1 MSESFENAEPVPAS
15 APKPRGD
22 FSARFRHSG
31 RGGAAADFPEDRVPP
46 NDLAAEQGVLAS
58 IIIDDGGEIL
68 NACIERK
75 VSPDYFYKTEHQ
87 LIYAACLKLS
97 ETGTA
102 IDEISLGE
110 ALRAAGNY
118 EAAGGFIYINELT
131 ARTETTAHAIHWI
144 EIVREKY
151 FRRKLIDTARRTVEQ
166 AYSHADTL
174 DSLLNTVEK
183 NFLEIAQDR
192 VQESAQRIGE
202 PNGPLENALTMISRM
217 AQSKGAITG
226 IPTGFKRLDQM
237 TFGFHPGQMI
247 VVAARPGMGKTS
259 IALNF
264 IEAALFD
271 KTKKPESGL
280 NVLMFSLEMTATDL
294 QLRLLAAHSRVKL
307 REVQRGF
314 AKADEHKKLSL
325 AAREF
330 KDRRLYIDDV
340 GGQTIMEMRA
350 KARRLHARVKLDLI
364 VIDYLQ
370 LINGTDNS
378 VSREQQIAEASRS
391 IKAMAKEFG
400 IPIIALAQLNR
411 KSEDENRAP
420 RVSDL
425 RESGSIEQ
433 DADVVML
440 IDKARGKKE
449 TEEEARIAGVFQ
461 RTLIIA
467 KQRNGPVG
475 ELPLIF
481 NGDLTLFSE
490 PELNIKDPNE

>member
-1 MSESFENAEPVPAS
+1 MSESFENAEPFPAK
-15 APKPRGD
+15 APKPRGNG
-22 FSARFRHSG
+22 ALRI
-31 RGGAAADFPEDRVPP
+31 RGGAGTPLADAADERIPP
-46 NDLAAEQGVLAS
+46 HNIDAEQGLLAS
-58 IIIDDGGEIL
+58 VIIDGGGDIL
-68 NACIERK
+68 NSCVEKK
-75 VSPDYFYKTEHQ
+75 VRPEYFFNTAHQ
-87 LIYAACLKLS
+87 LIFEALLALS
-97 ETGTA
+97 SGGKG
-102 IDEISLGE
+102 IDEITLCE
-110 ALRAAGNY
+110 QLRSRGHL
-118 EAAGGFIYINELT
+118 ETVGGVVYINELT
-131 ARTETTAHAIHWI
+131 ARTETTAHAIHWL

-151 FRRKLIDTARRTVEQ
+151 FLRKLIETSRRTIEA
-166 AYSHADTL
+166 AYSPTDRL
-174 DSLLNTVEK
+174 DSLLNSVERS
-183 NFLEIAQDR
+183 FLEISQDR
-192 VQESAQRIGE
+192 VQESAQLIGE
-202 PNGPLENALTMISRM
+202 PGGPLENALTMISRM
-217 AQSKGAITG
+217 AQSRGAITG
-226 IPTGFKRLDQM
+226 IPTGFKRLDQI

-271 KTKKPESGL
+271 KTKKPEGL
-280 NVLMFSLEMTATDL
+280 NVLMFSLEMTSTDL

-307 REVQRGF
+307 REIQRGF
-314 AKADEHKKLSL
+314 AKAGEHRKLSV
-325 AAREF
+325 AAKEF

-350 KARRLHARVKLDLI
+350 KARRLHSRVRLDLI

-400 IPIIALAQLNR
+400 VPIIALAQLNR

-440 IDKARGKKE
+440 IDRARGKKE

-475 ELPLIF
+475 ELPLVF

>member
-1 MSESFENAEPVPAS
+1 MSAPIENAPENFPTPS
-15 APKPRGD
+15 KPRAGTS
-22 FSARFRHSG
+22 FRAKNARENERSL
-31 RGGAAADFPEDRVPP
+31 PEDRVPP
-46 NDLAAEQGVLAS
+46 NNIEAEQGLLAS
-58 IIIDDGGEIL
+58 IIIDEGGDIL
-68 NACIERK
+68 NSCIERK
-75 VSPDYFYKTEHQ
+75 IRPEYFFDPKHQ
-87 LIYAACLKLS
+87 HIFDALS
-97 ETGTA
+97 SLHNAGKS
-102 IDEISLGE
+102 IDEITLSE
-110 ALRAAGNY
+110 ELRSRGVL
-118 EAAGGFIYINELT
+118 ETAGGIVYINELT
-131 ARTETTAHAIHWI
+131 ARTETTAHAFHWL

-151 FRRKLIDTARRTVEQ
+151 FRRKLIETSRRTVEA
-166 AYSHADTL
+166 AYTATDGL
-174 DSLLNTVEK
+174 DSLLNKVERS
-183 NFLEIAQDR
+183 FLEISQDR
-192 VQESAQRIGE
+192 VQESAQRIGDA
-202 PNGPLENALTMISRM
+202 NGPLDKAQAMISLM
-217 AQSKGAITG
+217 AKSRGAITG
-226 IPTGFKRLDQM
+226 IPTGFRRLDQM

-264 IEAALFD
+264 IEASLFS
-271 KTKKPESGL
+271 KTRPEGL

-294 QLRLLAAHSRVKL
+294 QLRLLASHSRVNL

-314 AKADEHKKLSL
+314 AKADEHKKLSN
-325 AAREF
+325 AAKEF
-330 KDRRLYIDDV
+330 KDRNLYIDDI

-350 KARRLHARVKLDLI
+350 KARRLHARTKLDLI

-391 IKAMAKEFG
+391 IKAMAKEFN

-449 TEEEARIAGVFQ
+449 TEEEAQIAGVH
-461 RTLIIA
+461 RRKLIIA
-467 KQRNGPVG
+467 KQRNGPTG
-475 ELPLIF
+475 DIDLIF
-481 NGDLTLFSE
+481 QGDLTLFSE
-490 PELNIKDPNE
+490 PELNVREPNA

>member
-1 MSESFENAEPVPAS
+1 MAESFENAAPYQPPRNNARAGAKFRARGS
-15 APKPRGD
+15 AGD
-22 FSARFRHSG
+22 
-31 RGGAAADFPEDRVPP
+31 DVPEDRIPP
-46 NDLAAEQGVLAS
+46 NNIEAEQGLLAS
-58 IIIDDGGEIL
+58 IIIDDGGDIL
-68 NACIERK
+68 NSCVEKKIRAE
-75 VSPDYFYKTEHQ
+75 YFFSAAHQ
-87 LIYAACLKLS
+87 LIFEALLTLNAAGKS
-97 ETGTA
+97 
-102 IDEISLGE
+102 IDEITLCE
-110 ALRAAGNY
+110 ELRSRGDLEN
-118 EAAGGFIYINELT
+118 AGGMVYITELT
-131 ARTETTAHAIHWI
+131 ARTETTAHAFHWL

-151 FRRKLIDTARRTVEQ
+151 FRRKLIETSRRTVE
-166 AYSHADTL
+166 AAFTSTDSL
-174 DSLLNTVEK
+174 DSLLNNVER
-183 NFLEIAQDR
+183 NFLEISQDR
-192 VQESAQRIGE
+192 VQESAQLIGS
-202 PNGPLENALTMISRM
+202 PNGPLDAALAMISRM

-237 TFGFHPGQMI
+237 TFGLHPGQMI
-247 VVAARPGMGKTS
+247 VIAARPGMGKTS

-271 KTKKPESGL
+271 KSRPEGL
-280 NVLMFSLEMTATDL
+280 NVLMFSLEMTSTDL

-307 REVQRGF
+307 RDVQRGF
-314 AKADEHKKLSL
+314 AKPDEHKKLS
-325 AAREF
+325 AAANEF
-330 KDRRLYIDDV
+330 KNRRLYIDDV

-350 KARRLHARVKLDLI
+350 KARRLHSRVKLDMI

-449 TEEEARIAGVFQ
+449 TEEESRIAGVYQ

-481 NGDLTLFSE
+481 HGDLTLFSE
-490 PELNIKDPNE
+490 PELNVREPGT

>member
-1 MSESFENAEPVPAS
+1 MSESFENAEPYVAPA
-15 APKPRGD
+15 AKPRGNVG
-22 FSARFRHSG
+22 ARPRNSN
-31 RGGAAADFPEDRVPP
+31 PPPTPTDRVPP
-46 NDLAAEQGVLAS
+46 HNVEAEQATLAA
-58 IIIDDGGEIL
+58 IIIDGGGDIL
-68 NACIERK
+68 NTCIEKK
-75 VSPDYFYKTEHQ
+75 VTPDYFYKTEHQ
-87 LIYAACLKLS
+87 IIYDACLKLG
-97 ETGTA
+97 TKNTA
-102 IDEISLGE
+102 IDEVTLTTFLTETNNLS
-110 ALRAAGNY
+110 
-118 EAAGGFIYINELT
+118 AAGGFIYLNELT
-131 ARTETTAHAIHWI
+131 ARIETTAHAIHWI

-151 FRRKLIDTARRTVEQ
+151 FRRKLISTGRQTVED
-166 AYSHADTL
+166 AYTYSDTIE
-174 DSLLNTVEK
+174 SLLNKVEK
-183 NFLEIAQDR
+183 NFLEIANDR
-192 VQESAQRIGE
+192 VQESAQLIGD
-202 PNGPLENALTMISRM
+202 PNGPLDNALAMISRM

-237 TFGFHPGQMI
+237 TFGLHPGQMI
-247 VVAARPGMGKTS
+247 VIAARPGMGKTS

-271 KTKKPESGL
+271 QTKRGNVGL
-280 NVLMFSLEMTATDL
+280 NVLMFSLEMTAQDL
-294 QLRLLAAHSRVKL
+294 QLRLLASHSRVKL

-314 AKADEHKKLSL
+314 AKADEHKKLAQ
-325 AAREF
+325 AARDF
-330 KDRRLYIDDV
+330 KSRKLYIDDV

-449 TEEEARIAGVFQ
+449 TEEEARIAGLYQ

-475 ELPLIF
+475 EIPLIF
-481 NGDLTLFSE
+481 HGDLTLFSE
-490 PELNIKDPNE
+490 PEFNVQDPNE

>member
-1 MSESFENAEPVPAS
+1 MSESFENAEPYVAPA
-15 APKPRGD
+15 AKPRGNVG
-22 FSARFRHSG
+22 ARPRNSN
-31 RGGAAADFPEDRVPP
+31 PPPTPTDRVPP
-46 NDLAAEQGVLAS
+46 HNVEAEQATLAA
-58 IIIDDGGEIL
+58 IIIDGGGDIL
-68 NACIERK
+68 NTCIEKK
-75 VSPDYFYKTEHQ
+75 VTPDYFYKTEHQ
-87 LIYAACLKLS
+87 IIYDACLKLG
-97 ETGTA
+97 TKNTA
-102 IDEISLGE
+102 IDEVTLTTFLTETNNLS
-110 ALRAAGNY
+110 
-118 EAAGGFIYINELT
+118 AAGGFIYLNELT
-131 ARTETTAHAIHWI
+131 ARIETTAHAIHWI

-151 FRRKLIDTARRTVEQ
+151 FRRKLISTGRQTVED
-166 AYSHADTL
+166 AYTYSDTIE
-174 DSLLNTVEK
+174 SLLNKVEK
-183 NFLEIAQDR
+183 NFLEIANDR
-192 VQESAQRIGE
+192 VQESAQLIGD
-202 PNGPLENALTMISRM
+202 PNGPLDNALAMISRM

-237 TFGFHPGQMI
+237 TFGLHPGQMI
-247 VVAARPGMGKTS
+247 VIAARPGMGKTS

-271 KTKKPESGL
+271 QTKRGNVGL
-280 NVLMFSLEMTATDL
+280 NVLMFSLEMTAQDL
-294 QLRLLAAHSRVKL
+294 QLRLLASHSRVKL

-314 AKADEHKKLSL
+314 AKADEHKKLAQ
-325 AAREF
+325 AARDF
-330 KDRRLYIDDV
+330 KSRKLYIDDV

-449 TEEEARIAGVFQ
+449 TEEEARIAGVYQ

-475 ELPLIF
+475 EIPLIF
-481 NGDLTLFSE
+481 HGDLTLFSE
-490 PELNIKDPNE
+490 PEFNVQDPNE

>member
-1 MSESFENAEPVPAS
+1 MSDSFENAAPYS
-15 APKPRGD
+15 APATKPRGN
-22 FSARFRHSG
+22 
-31 RGGAAADFPEDRVPP
+31 AAARVRGNAAGTDGADDRVPP
-46 NDLAAEQGVLAS
+46 HNLDAEQGLLAS
-58 IIIDDGGEIL
+58 IVIDGGGDIL
-68 NACIERK
+68 NSCIERK
-75 VSPDYFYKTEHQ
+75 IRPEYFFNTAHQ
-87 LIYAACLKLS
+87 LIFEALLALNGNGK
-97 ETGTA
+97 G
-102 IDEISLGE
+102 IDEITLCE
-110 ALRAAGNY
+110 QLRSRGNLD
-118 EAAGGFIYINELT
+118 AVGGLVYVNELT
-131 ARTETTAHAIHWI
+131 ARTETTAHAIHWL

-151 FRRKLIDTARRTVEQ
+151 FLRKLIETSRRTIEA
-166 AYSHADTL
+166 AYSPADRL
-174 DSLLNTVEK
+174 DSLLNSVERS
-183 NFLEIAQDR
+183 FLEISQDR
-192 VQESAQRIGE
+192 VQESAQLIGE
-202 PNGPLENALTMISRM
+202 PGGPLENALTMISRM

-271 KTKKPESGL
+271 KSKPEGL

-294 QLRLLAAHSRVKL
+294 QLRLLASHSRVKL

-314 AKADEHKKLSL
+314 AKADEHKKLSV
-325 AAREF
+325 AAKEF
-330 KDRRLYIDDV
+330 KERKLYIDDV

-350 KARRLHARVKLDLI
+350 KARRLHSRVKLDLI

>member
-1 MSESFENAEPVPAS
+1 MSSPSENPHENFPAPNSPRSGTSFRA
-15 APKPRGD
+15 RG
-22 FSARFRHSG
+22 ARQDAG
-31 RGGAAADFPEDRVPP
+31 TFPEDRIPP
-46 NDLAAEQGVLAS
+46 NNIEAEQGLLAS
-58 IIIDDGGEIL
+58 IIIDDGGDIL
-68 NACIERK
+68 NSCVERK
-75 VSPDYFYKTEHQ
+75 IRPEYFFSAAHQ
-87 LIYAACLKLS
+87 IIFSAIIAMSSAGK
-97 ETGTA
+97 G
-102 IDEISLGE
+102 IDEITLTEELRSRGE
-110 ALRAAGNY
+110 L
-118 EAAGGFIYINELT
+118 EAAGGVVYVNGLV
-131 ARTETTAHAIHWI
+131 ARTETTAHAFHWL

-151 FRRKLIDTARRTVEQ
+151 SRRKLIETSRRNVEAAYTAPDV
-166 AYSHADTL
+166 DN
-174 DSLLNTVEK
+174 LLNNAERSI
-183 NFLEIAQDR
+183 LEISQDR

-202 PNGPLENALTMISRM
+202 PNGPLDKAQAMISLM

-226 IPTGFKRLDQM
+226 IPTGFRRLDQM

-264 IEAALFD
+264 IEASLFD
-271 KTKKPESGL
+271 KTRGRPSGL
-280 NVLMFSLEMTATDL
+280 NVLMFSLEMTSTDL
-294 QLRLLAAHSRVKL
+294 QLRLLASHSRVNL
-307 REVQRGF
+307 RDVQRGF
-314 AKADEHKKLSL
+314 AKPDEHKKLSL
-325 AAREF
+325 AAKEF
-330 KDRRLYIDDV
+330 KDRNLFIDDI
-340 GGQTIMEMRA
+340 GGQTILEMRA

-391 IKAMAKEFG
+391 IKAMAKEFN

-449 TEEEARIAGVFQ
+449 TEEEAQIAGVS
-461 RTLIIA
+461 RRKLIIA
-467 KQRNGPVG
+467 KQRNGPTG
-475 ELPLIF
+475 DIDLIF
-481 NGDLTLFSE
+481 HGNLTLFSE
-490 PELNIKDPNE
+490 PELNVREPDA